1 MGLTQVVMR
10 PGSLTVLT
18 PSHTSFRSST
28 ETVVSVDM
36 AVGMAV
42 VIGSGTVCGGV
53 VFEACLDFEPRK
65 TVLFVSFLPRRSF
78 ILADRIDTMDEV
90 ECIRGKVVSS

>member
-1 MGLTQVVMR
+1 
-10 PGSLTVLT
+10 
-18 PSHTSFRSST
+18 
-28 ETVVSVDM
+28 
-36 AVGMAV
+36 
-42 VIGSGTVCGGV
+42 V

-90 ECIRGKVVSS
+90 ECIRGKVVSSL

>member
-36 AVGMAV
+36 AV

-65 TVLFVSFLPRRSF
+65 PVLFVSFLPRRSF

-90 ECIRGKVVSS
+90 ECIRGKVVSSL